1 MSIYQINILQNVLK
15 ILEIETEGHKILLY
29 QGISSVTNILNTKY
43 GTYQSM
49 VDKEKC
55 NLFPT
60 DMEKITILQYWYQ
73 YIYSNRYNF
82 TKTYTTNKSTETN
95 GIEYLIPT
103 LVMKPI
109 INIQYIPNHDL
120 YHK

>member
-60 DMEKITILQYWYQ
+60 YMDQIIILQYWYQ
-73 YIYSNRYNF
+73 FIYSNSRTF
-82 TKTYTTNKSTETN
+82 TKAYTINKSTETN
-95 GIEYLIPT
+95 WIEYLIPT
-103 LVMKPI
+103 LVMKPR